1 MSNIDW
7 SIISYDEGWDYIQNK
22 GIKKLLQ
29 SLPNPRFT
37 SEDCSML
44 YTYVICHTL
53 WRTNIFQNIYV
64 FVSGTCRYQSHV
76 SVPHRQTWLF
86 RLTYVTFFKLSSNQ
100 LYIYIYIYSVF
111 IYMCPYFIDAWF
123 LCVFVFIGLIIFY
136 FLLFRFESNSLV
148 LVVRLIYYKW
158 QELKN
163 PWSEPQSLLW

>member
-1 MSNIDW
+1 MCSLYSSSSSNVLLSPFPFTPRFTLPLISFILIFFPLWSNSYILIIRIYLIVGFATFLKFYNMSNIDR

-64 FVSGTCRYQSHV
+64 LVSGTCRYRSHV
-76 SVPHRQTWLF
+76 SVPHR
-86 RLTYVTFFKLSSNQ
+86 
-100 LYIYIYIYSVF
+100 
-111 IYMCPYFIDAWF
+111 
-123 LCVFVFIGLIIFY
+123 
-136 FLLFRFESNSLV
+136 
-148 LVVRLIYYKW
+148 
-158 QELKN
+158 
-163 PWSEPQSLLW
+163 